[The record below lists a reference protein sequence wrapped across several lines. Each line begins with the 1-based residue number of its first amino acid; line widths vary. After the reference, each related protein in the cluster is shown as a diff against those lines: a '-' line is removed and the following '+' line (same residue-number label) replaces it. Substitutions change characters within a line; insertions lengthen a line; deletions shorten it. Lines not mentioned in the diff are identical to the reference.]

1 MAILVEACV
10 DSVHGALA
18 AEHAG
23 AGRLELCANLV
34 EGGTT
39 PSGGMMRAVL
49 RCVGIPVFAIV
60 RPRGGDFLYDAAE
73 IEVML
78 RDIEFAKSCDIHG
91 IVSGALNPNGTIDE
105 DGTSA
110 LIEAAHPLPFTFH
123 RAFDV
128 TRDLDESLDAL
139 QALGVQRVLTSGG
152 AATALDGVDMIARLV
167 RRGGDRIVVMAGG
180 GVRRD
185 NAAAL
190 VRATR
195 VREVHLRGSR
205 RADGRMAYRTPGV
218 RIGRPFVPDE
228 YAWDVTDGEEIAAV
242 VAETAGAETAGA
254 ETASGATARP

>member
-1 MAILVEACV
+1 MTILVEACV
-10 DSVHGALA
+10 DSVQGAIA
-18 AEHAG
+18 AERAG
-23 AGRLELCANLV
+23 ARRLELCANLV

-39 PSGGMMRAVL
+39 PSGGMMRAVH

-60 RPRGGDFLYDAAE
+60 RPRGGDFLYDAAD

-78 RDIEFAKSCDIHG
+78 RDIEFAKSCDVHG

-123 RAFDV
+123 RAVDV

-152 AATALDGVDMIARLV
+152 AATAMGGVERIARLV
-167 RRGGDRIVVMAGG
+167 RRGGERIVVMAGG

-185 NAAAL
+185 NVAAIVA
-190 VRATR
+190 ATH
-195 VREVHLRGSR
+195 VKEVHLRGAHR
-205 RADGRMAYRTPGV
+205 IDGRMAYRTSTV

-228 YAWDVTDGEEIAAV
+228 YAWDATDGEEIAGV
-242 VAETAGAETAGA
+242 VRATGVTAAG
-254 ETASGATARP
+254 

>member
-1 MAILVEACV
+1 MPILVEACV
-10 DSVHGALA
+10 DSVQGAIA
-18 AEHAG
+18 AERSG
-23 AGRLELCANLV
+23 ARRLELCANLV

-39 PSGGMMRAVL
+39 PSGGMMRAVH
-49 RCVGIPVFAIV
+49 RCVGIPLFAIV
-60 RPRGGDFLYDAAE
+60 RPRGGDFLYDAAD

-78 RDIEFAKSCDIHG
+78 RDIEFAKSCDVHG
-91 IVSGALNPNGTIDE
+91 VVSGALNPNGTIDE

-152 AATALDGVDMIARLV
+152 AATAMEGTERLARLV
-167 RRGGDRIVVMAGG
+167 RRGGERIVVMAGG

-185 NAAAL
+185 NVAA
-190 VRATR
+190 VVSATH

-205 RADGRMAYRTPGV
+205 RVEGRMIFRAPAV

-228 YAWDVTDGEEIAAV
+228 YAWDVTDAEEIAEV
-242 VAETAGAETAGA
+242 VRAAAGAGA
-254 ETASGATARP
+254 P